1 MFPAA
6 LSSKPATM
14 EAQAQGGW
22 SRVAPEVWSS
32 DAQRDSLPS
41 ASNFTPGQTGTS
53 SAGGTPRLRTPSGS
67 RLYPLPHSDL
77 AVGLGIREGRAGDSS
92 SGSAG
97 IVCLSAVSLPAV
109 SGPHFLVQEGA
120 QRTCCAGPNPCA
132 VLPGTRVG
140 ERDPHVLLFTSTGGG
155 DADARGGGFVE
166 TQCPCFT
173 RAAVWEDWSSKAREL
188 YIPSATPTPDFRS
201 ISLTWFFRI
210 QG

>member
-67 RLYPLPHSDL
+67 RLHPLPHSDL

-140 ERDPHVLLFTSTGGG
+140 ERDPHVLLFTSTGRVTRTREVVVLWKLSVP
-155 DADARGGGFVE
+155 ALRGL
-166 TQCPCFT
+166 QCGRIGLQRQESFT
-173 RAAVWEDWSSKAREL
+173 F
-188 YIPSATPTPDFRS
+188 PPQPPPPTSDRYP
-201 ISLTWFFRI
+201 
-210 QG
+210 

>member
-67 RLYPLPHSDL
+67 RLHPLPHSDL

-140 ERDPHVLLFTSTGGG
+140 ERDPHVLLFTSTGRVTRTREVVVLWKLSVP
-155 DADARGGGFVE
+155 ALRGL
-166 TQCPCFT
+166 QCGRIGLQRQESFT
-173 RAAVWEDWSSKAREL
+173 FPPQPPA
-188 YIPSATPTPDFRS
+188 PS
-201 ISLTWFFRI
+201 
-210 QG
+210 